1 MTALP
6 VLVTL
11 LALLFYFWT
20 GIAVAQARGKF
31 KVAAPAMTGNPDFE
45 RVVRVQANTLE
56 WLPLFLASMWLFTL
70 YWPAWIAAVLGLV
83 WIVGR
88 FMYMQGYIAAAEKRS
103 MGFLVQSLAV
113 AVLFVGALIGAIMQ
127 LINGGLSG

>member
-31 KVAAPAMTGNPDFE
+31 KIDAPAMTGNPDFE

-70 YWPAWIAAVLGLV
+70 YWPAWIAAAVGIV
-83 WIVGR
+83 WVVGR
-88 FMYMQGYIAAAEKRS
+88 VMYMQGYIAAANKRS
-103 MGFLVQSLAV
+103 MGFLVQSIAV
-113 AVLFVGALIGAIMQ
+113 AILFVGALIGAVMA

>member
-1 MTALP
+1 MTGL
-6 VLVTL
+6 VGLVTL

-31 KVAAPAMTGNPDFE
+31 KIEAPAMTGNAEFE
-45 RVVRVQANTLE
+45 RTARVQMNTLE
-56 WLPLFLASMWLFTL
+56 WLPLFLVSLWMFAT
-70 YWPAWIAAVLGLV
+70 YWPAWIAAAIGAV

-103 MGFLVQSLAV
+103 MGFSVQAIAV
-113 AVLFVGALIGAIMQ
+113 AILFVGALVGVVMSMVN
-127 LINGGLSG
+127 NGVA

>member
-1 MTALP
+1 MTAWP

-31 KVAAPAMTGNPDFE
+31 GVKAPAMTGNADFE
-45 RVVRVQANTLE
+45 RVVRVQGNTLE
-56 WLPLFLASMWLFTL
+56 WLPLFLVSMWLFTM
-70 YWPAWIAAVLGLV
+70 YWPAWIAAAIGLV

-113 AVLFVGALIGAIMQ
+113 ALLFVGALVGAVMQ
-127 LINGGLSG
+127 LVNSGAS